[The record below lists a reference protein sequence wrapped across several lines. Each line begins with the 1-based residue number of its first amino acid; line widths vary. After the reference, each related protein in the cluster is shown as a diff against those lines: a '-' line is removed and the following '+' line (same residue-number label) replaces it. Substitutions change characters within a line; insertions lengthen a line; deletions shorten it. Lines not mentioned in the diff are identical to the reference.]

1 LLSWNQLDLIITVLD
16 NIASDTS
23 LIKEQVS
30 HCKTEIQALVSAG
43 ASKVLT
49 VPIMQEA
56 YNGKH
61 KRAGLIKRSMLTLSQ
76 WGYYLISNHE
86 NIIKPD
92 FIKMMMNKVTSL
104 GSFLVSLKE
113 KTNLPRLNNLFTVES
128 MMGNIG

>member
-1 LLSWNQLDLIITVLD
+1 
-16 NIASDTS
+16 
-23 LIKEQVS
+23 
-30 HCKTEIQALVSAG
+30 
-43 ASKVLT
+43 
-49 VPIMQEA
+49 MQEA